1 MPESIAIISTAC
13 RFPGGS
19 NSPAKLWELL
29 KEPRDILKPIDESRL
44 RLSKFHHNNGEHHGS
59 TDVQGA
65 SYTLEDDC
73 RLFDASFFGISPLE
87 ADIMD
92 PQQRILLEVVY
103 EAFEAAGYSLDQM
116 QGSQTSVH
124 VGVMN
129 GDYYDLQMRDPETL
143 PTHTATG
150 TARSILSNR
159 ISYAFDLRGASMTI
173 DTACSSSLVA
183 LHQAVQG
190 LRNGEATMAVVG
202 GANLLLDPLMYIAE
216 SNLHMLSPD
225 SRCKMWDKSANGY
238 ARGEG
243 FAAVLLKPLKDAIR
257 DGDHI
262 EGVIRET
269 AVNSDG
275 RTKGITMPSPTAQA
289 AMIRQAYKN
298 AGLDPTVDRCQY
310 FECHGTGT
318 QAGDPVE
325 AQAIRDA
332 FFPLGSDIQDDN
344 KLYVGS
350 IKTII
355 GHLEGCAGLA
365 GLIKALLAMKHHTI
379 PPNLHFKELSSK
391 VEPFYHNLQIPTKA
405 IPWPET
411 SDKCL
416 RASVNSFG
424 FGGTNAHVI
433 LESYEGE
440 KPAAIDIPDDKFIG
454 PLVMSAS
461 SGVSLIESVKTYA
474 DRIRSDP
481 SLDLENLAW
490 ILQKKRSSL
499 SSKIFFSG
507 ATRQRL
513 IDFMDRFVE
522 DSSSVPPETVGN
534 QFQPIDPNETPG
546 ILGVFTGQGAQW
558 ASMGRGLYQSSHLFR
573 SSIEQCEAVL
583 NKLPDAPSWSL
594 TEQLL
599 ADEGTSR
606 ISEAEI
612 SQPICTALQIALVD
626 LLRASGVKLDA
637 VVGHSS
643 GEIAATYAAGIIN
656 LENAMQI
663 AYYRGFHSHLA
674 KKSVPGAMMAVG
686 LSFADAYRFCNQPEY
701 FGRLKVAASN
711 SPLSVTLSGNADAIM
726 QAKAHFDE
734 SKTFARQLK
743 VDTAYHSHLML
754 PCAEAYLKSL
764 LACDIQIQSPRDDCI
779 WTSSVRGDTDLLE
792 DGLEPL
798 KGQYW
803 VDNLL
808 GMVQFSQAV
817 EHSIWHGG
825 PFNVAIEIGPH
836 PALKGPAE
844 QTLKTYFG
852 TVPNY
857 AGLMRRGDDEVE
869 AFSGAL
875 GYVWSYLGSSAV
887 DFDGYRRAFDR
898 QTSSNLLKDLP
909 SYGWDHRR
917 AYWRESRVSRNYRL
931 RNDKS
936 QELLGRR
943 TPDDSDQEL
952 RWRNIV
958 RLHELPWIQGHLF
971 QGQVLFPG
979 AGYIVMALQAAA
991 EIADQRA
998 VELYEVTDISMDRA
1012 MVIPEG
1018 TAGVETLFTARL
1030 LEKQSKLESSESL
1043 SFEFACYF
1051 CNDENNGQPVKAA
1064 YGRLTILF
1072 GDSDTQHLPPRLV
1085 PASNLVPIDMDR
1097 FYTSMTSVGQ
1107 EYLGVFRSI
1116 KEGRRALGF
1125 SSTVSSWETENL
1137 KGNNYVMHPGFL
1149 DVALQTLYVS
1159 FASPASGGYWAPYL
1173 PVKVGRLSVNPH
1185 AVYSNGV
1192 MTEMEADSFVTTGSS
1207 TLLKGDIH
1215 VYPKGGA
1222 QTTLQIEGLE
1232 MKAVSEPQASNDK
1245 HLFSET
1251 VWRADS
1257 SFTLVDLDTE
1267 IEDLDDIPLMEALD
1281 RTAVYYYRKF
1291 LADIGSTDRKTFAW
1305 YLQLMTTAAEELIE
1319 RAANGDHPV
1328 IKPEWLEDSA
1338 EVIEE
1343 LNKTHGESVHLK
1355 LIRAVGDNLLNL
1367 VAGKVQILEVMIAD
1381 DMLNRFYVEGYNF
1394 SILNNKIG
1402 QAMKQITFKNPQAV
1416 VLEIGAGTGGTTR
1429 SVFDAIDG
1437 AYSSYTF
1444 TDISTGFFENAEERF
1459 RDHSGKMTFKVL
1471 DIEKDPQSQGFT
1483 ENTYDVIIAAN
1494 VFHATRTLGDTMRHV
1509 RSLLKP
1515 GGFLLMLEVTGPEL
1529 LRTHFIM
1536 GALSGWWLGGDD
1548 GRVLSPA
1555 LTASQWDE
1563 LLQETGFSGV
1573 DTIFYDTADEAQH
1586 SVSFVLS
1593 RATDS
1598 QVELLRNPLSRI
1610 ADIQGEQ
1617 PILIVGGKSLFT
1629 TQIVTD
1635 VQKSLSHWKNR
1646 IIKAKS
1652 LDDVP
1657 VSTLV
1662 PGTSVLFLGDL
1673 DKQVFSDMTP
1683 ERLMRLQS
1691 LFLTAKNVLWIT
1703 EGRTAKNPEA
1713 NMIVGVGR
1721 TLWTEMAHLKLQ
1733 FLDIDTDARSR
1744 DISKIITQTFLRLEV
1759 LSHPEYDG
1767 ENSLW
1772 QIEPELIYDGEKM
1785 LISRILPNKILN
1797 DRHNASRRPIKQT
1810 LDLQSAAVDIVQEG
1824 KSFVLVPSAP
1834 GAFTEDDKIQV
1845 KYSLSLYNDPQYPVF
1860 LNIGSNSHTGETV
1873 ISLSTSC
1880 SSTLDAAHAI
1890 SLGDVPCNAQV
1901 LESIACN
1908 ILLDLIRSKIPT
1920 KGTVLFYE
1928 PPKALVHQLQS
1939 DADLKNRE
1947 FRLVST
1953 DPKQA
1958 SPGWIQLFPR
1968 ASQTANRLSLPLDT
1982 SCVIKF
1988 QNASGFNL
1996 ESILPLNTL
2005 ILGVSDVVHEFQ
2017 SKLHKDLPGFLSDL
2031 HQSNSD
2037 LIHTQ
2042 MMTVSSL
2049 LESSPESLPS
2059 FFIIDWNDSGVL
2071 DVALKPLDVSKAFS
2085 SNKTYLLVGM
2095 TKELGLSLAQWMVK
2109 NGARHLALT
2118 SRSGSVEDPGW
2129 VPAMKAHGANVQL
2142 FSMDVSDLKS
2152 VTEVV
2157 ETINK
2162 TMPPIAGVCNAAMV
2176 LSDGLFADMSFDVL
2190 QNTLKPKVDGS
2201 RNLDQVFY
2209 DTPLDFFVLF
2219 SSMASIIGNPGQ
2231 SNYHAA
2237 NLYMEGLCG
2246 QRRSRGLAASAM
2258 HIGMVADIGYV
2269 ARRGQSME
2277 DHLRKMFFLP
2287 LSESDV
2293 HQLFAESILASQDT
2307 VYGLE
2312 PFVDSPE
2319 APKRPPWEGN
2329 PRFSHFMRK
2338 ETSGNEVSKDRAL
2351 DTDYKQRLQS
2361 DESED
2366 SLIEMVQQIF
2376 GRKLEAMMQLSPN
2389 SINLNVPLIDLGV
2402 DSLLAV
2408 EIRSWFLKKL
2418 GMDVPVLKVLSGDT
2432 TAQLCEDATRRFL
2445 GLKLKQNSTSK
2456 PEQQPEVLKFKTE
2469 APISESSS
2477 KFLSIETPAL
2487 QASTASNS
2495 SGHEDDSAHSSG
2507 DSISVPDIHT
2517 PNEECSQNSFNSSS
2531 TNLVEYEAEVL
2542 EFGLNQTI
2550 KEAEIMSHAQARLYV
2565 AQNYVN
2571 DPTTYNV
2578 TVTYQIRG
2586 NLQIP
2591 RFKQALN
2598 SVMTHHASLRTC
2610 FFKDENTGLLKQG
2623 VLPSPSYYL
2632 RIVQSKQDDA
2642 VDREAALFKEKHWDL
2657 EHGRTFGV
2665 SLIVQSPEV
2674 STIIFGYHHLVMDGV
2689 SWHLFLRDLG
2699 TAYQLRPLV
2708 KTSSSYIQFAKKQ
2721 QAAIEGGDFA
2731 GDLLFWKQLHDQPA
2745 EPLQLLPITSVV
2757 ARKPLTQYAS
2767 HVQSRV
2773 IDTELVTRIKQASK
2787 ALRVTPFH
2795 FHLSIVQLILSR
2807 FLALDDICIG
2817 VTDANRLDEDFS
2829 ETVGFFLNLLPLR
2842 FQVDQNS
2849 TFGQLAANTSRKA
2862 LEGLAHS
2869 AVPFDVILDHLDVAR
2884 SPAYSPLFQVAV
2896 NYRVGALLKTSMGDC
2911 EIELTQVEDA
2921 KNPYDIS
2928 FGVTEITSGTC
2939 LIELTCQNALYTVE
2953 DSQTLMDIYIHLLRT
2968 LSSNTDVKV
2977 KDCPLFDSKAISQAI
2992 EVGKGPDVSY
3002 DWPPTLSARFNEV
3015 QRAYPDDIAVK
3026 DGLRDAS
3033 YSQLSNEANGIAQ
3046 LILAQGGSP
3055 GAHIAVLCE
3064 PSVDSVASMLAI
3076 LQAGCVYIP
3085 LDLSLPAAR
3094 HISILNDCDPA
3105 FVIVHDATK
3114 EAGTQLIAASQTKAQ
3129 LLNVSDIKAK
3139 DEPASIQAQADSPA
3153 FILYTSGSTG
3163 KPKGVVLSQANFVN
3177 HLAVK
3182 TQELLIEREV
3192 VLQQS
3197 SLGFDMSIIQTFVAL
3212 ANGGKLVIA
3221 PREKRGDPIALSEL
3235 MRKEDVTFTIATP
3248 TEYLML
3254 LRNGEEYLKNCTSWQ
3269 QACMGGEVVS
3279 SQLLHQFRSS
3289 QVSVKQLTNCYGP
3302 TEITAAATFQDLSP
3316 ALTDASFQVTEGLI
3330 GKVLPNYSVKI
3341 LDSSGK
3347 AVPLGVCGEIAIGGQ
3362 GVASGYLHLP
3372 ELTAEKFVLDSHST
3386 QKDAKM
3392 YRTGDKG
3399 RLRRDGSLEFMGRL
3413 DQDSQIKLRGLRIEL
3428 GEIEHVLV
3436 QAGEGLFSDVVVTV
3450 KGDPAVLVAYVVLNK
3465 DRTADRATLQA
3476 ILSKLPLPQYMIP
3489 AAIQVLERLP
3499 TNASGK
3505 TDRKA
3510 VASLDFVLVAEGSH
3524 SNERLDLSEGELLLL
3539 WQKVLP
3545 NTNEPHILDR
3555 NSDFFLHGGNSL
3567 LLMKLQGAIKD
3578 SMDISVPISELY
3590 QVSTLG
3596 KMAAHLRNKRDE
3608 LATEFEPIDWE
3619 LETAIPDH
3627 ILAISQDSQP
3637 SAPLSAGGHE
3647 IVLTG
3652 STSFLGAAVLK
3663 ALLKESTVK
3672 KVHCITVPSDQSSK
3686 LPVHP
3691 KVVQYQG
3698 TLLSPTLGLSETG
3711 RLKLQT
3717 SATCI
3722 IHAGAN
3728 GHCLNNYSS
3737 LRVPNLHSTHFLASL
3752 ALPRGIPIHFISSN
3766 RVALLSGS
3774 MQPAAESMSKFT
3786 PRTDGAEGFTVAKWA
3801 SERFLETLAEKTHL
3815 PITIHRH
3822 CILTGDEAPNEDA
3835 VNGVMKYSSLT
3846 RTVPLFAN
3854 FDGFFDL
3861 KDVHAAAADIAANV
3875 LSEDSTDRSVR
3886 FIHHSSGVKVP
3897 ISDFKKHLEKLY
3909 SGVFEEV
3916 TMDEWIGKVLEAG
3929 IDPLITSYLQ
3939 AMAEKEEV
3947 IQFPFLGVS

>member
-44 RLSKFHHNNGEHHGS
+44 RLSKFHHSNGEHHGS
-59 TDVQGA
+59 TDVQ
-65 SYTLEDDC
+65 
-73 RLFDASFFGISPLE
+73 
-87 ADIMD
+87 
-92 PQQRILLEVVY
+92 VVY

-159 ISYAFDLRGASMTI
+159 ISYTFDLKGASMTI

-216 SNLHMLSPD
+216 SNLHMLSSD

-332 FFPLGSDIQDDN
+332 FFPLGSDITDDT

-411 SDKCL
+411 NDKCL

-440 KPAAIDIPDDKFIG
+440 KPAPIQIPDDKFIG
-454 PLVMSAS
+454 PLVLSAS
-461 SGVSLIESVKTYA
+461 TGVSLIESVKSYA

-534 QFQPIDPNETPG
+534 QFHPIDPNETPG

-558 ASMGRGLYQSSHLFR
+558 ASMGRGLYKSSHLFR

-711 SPLSVTLSGNADAIM
+711 SPLSVTLSGDADAIM

-764 LACDIQIQSPRDDCI
+764 LACDIQIQSPREDCI

-825 PFNVAIEIGPH
+825 PFN
-836 PALKGPAE
+836 GPAE
-844 QTLKTYFG
+844 QTLKT
-852 TVPNY
+852 
-857 AGLMRRGDDEVE
+857 RGDDEVE
-869 AFSGAL
+869 AFS
-875 GYVWSYLGSSAV
+875 
-887 DFDGYRRAFDR
+887 AFDR
-898 QTSSNLLKDLP
+898 QTSSHLLKDLP
-909 SYGWDHRR
+909 SY
-917 AYWRESRVSRNYRL
+917 VSH
-931 RNDKS
+931 
-936 QELLGRR
+936 
-943 TPDDSDQEL
+943 QEL

-979 AGYIVMALQAAA
+979 AGYIVMALQAGA

-998 VELYEVTDISMDRA
+998 VELYEVTDIHMDRA

-1018 TAGVETLFTARL
+1018 TAG
-1030 LEKQSKLESSESL
+1030 KQSKLESNESL

-1064 YGRLTILF
+1064 Y
-1072 GDSDTQHLPPRLV
+1072 V

-1097 FYTSMTSVGQ
+1097 FYTSMTS
-1107 EYLGVFRSI
+1107 
-1116 KEGRRALGF
+1116 GRRALGF

-1159 FASPASGGYWAPYL
+1159 FASPASG
-1173 PVKVGRLSVNPH
+1173 
-1185 AVYSNGV
+1185 
-1192 MTEMEADSFVTTGSS
+1192 EMEADSF
-1207 TLLKGDIH
+1207 GDIH
-1215 VYPKGGA
+1215 VYPK
-1222 QTTLQIEGLE
+1222 GLE

-1251 VWRADS
+1251 
-1257 SFTLVDLDTE
+1257 
-1267 IEDLDDIPLMEALD
+1267 DLDDIPLMEALD
-1281 RTAVYYYRKF
+1281 RTA
-1291 LADIGSTDRKTFAW
+1291 TFAW

-1355 LIRAVGDNLLNL
+1355 LIL
-1367 VAGKVQILEVMIAD
+1367 QILEVMIAD
-1381 DMLNRFYVEGYNF
+1381 DMLNRFY
-1394 SILNNKIG
+1394 
-1402 QAMKQITFKNPQAV
+1402 AMKQITFKNPQAV

-1429 SVFDAIDG
+1429 N
-1437 AYSSYTF
+1437 
-1444 TDISTGFFENAEERF
+1444 ISTGFFENAEERF
-1459 RDHSGKMTFKVL
+1459 RDHSGKMT
-1471 DIEKDPQSQGFT
+1471 QSFA

-1509 RSLLKP
+1509 R
-1515 GGFLLMLEVTGPEL
+1515 MTGPEL

-1548 GRVLSPA
+1548 GR
-1555 LTASQWDE
+1555 WDE
-1563 LLQETGFSGV
+1563 LLQETGFSG
-1573 DTIFYDTADEAQH
+1573 AQH

-1598 QVELLRNPLSRI
+1598 Q
-1610 ADIQGEQ
+1610 DIQGEQ
-1617 PILIVGGKSLFT
+1617 PILIV
-1629 TQIVTD
+1629 D
-1635 VQKSLSHWKNR
+1635 VQKSF
-1646 IIKAKS
+1646 

-1673 DKQVFSDMTP
+1673 DK
-1683 ERLMRLQS
+1683 QS

-1713 NMIVGVGR
+1713 NMIVG
-1721 TLWTEMAHLKLQ
+1721 LQ

-1759 LSHPEYDG
+1759 F
-1767 ENSLW
+1767 LW

-1785 LISRILPNKILN
+1785 LISRILPNKALN
-1797 DRHNASRRPIKQT
+1797 DRHNANRRPIKQT
-1810 LDLQSAAVDIVQEG
+1810 LDLQTAAVDIVQEG
-1824 KSFVLVPSAP
+1824 KSFVVVPSAP
-1834 GAFTEDDKIQV
+1834 GEFTEDDKIQV
-1845 KYSLSLYNDPQYPVF
+1845 KYSLSLYNDTQYPVF

-1873 ISLSTSC
+1873 IILSTSC
-1880 SSTLDAAHAI
+1880 SSTFDAAHAI

-1901 LESIACN
+1901 LESIACK
-1908 ILLDLIRSKIPT
+1908 ILLDLIRSKIPA

-1939 DADLKNRE
+1939 DADLKNKE
-1947 FRLVST
+1947 FRFVST
-1953 DPKQA
+1953 GPKQA

-1968 ASQTANRLSLPLDT
+1968 ASQTANRLLLPLDT

-1988 QNASGFNL
+1988 QNASSFNL
-1996 ESILPLNTL
+1996 ESILPPNIS
-2005 ILGVSDVVHEFQ
+2005 ILGVSDVLHEFQ
-2017 SKLHKDLPGFLSDL
+2017 SKLHKDLPSFLSDL

-2049 LESSPESLPS
+2049 LESSPESLPG
-2059 FFIIDWNDSGVL
+2059 FFIIDWSDSGL
-2071 DVALKPLDVSKAFS
+2071 LKVALKPLDVSKAFS
-2085 SNKTYLLVGM
+2085 SNRTYLLVGM

-2142 FSMDVSDLKS
+2142 FSMDVADLES
-2152 VTEVV
+2152 VTGVV
-2157 ETINK
+2157 DTINK

-2176 LSDGLFADMSFDVL
+2176 LSDGLFADMSFDVM

-2209 DTPLDFFVLF
+2209 DIPLDFFVLF

-2338 ETSGNEVSKDRAL
+2338 EASSNEVSKDRAL

-2366 SLIEMVQQIF
+2366 SLIDMVQQIF

-2445 GLKLKQNSTSK
+2445 GLKLKQNSASK
-2456 PEQQPEVLKFKTE
+2456 PEQQPEVLKITPKV
-2469 APISESSS
+2469 PISETSS

-2517 PNEECSQNSFNSSS
+2517 PNEECSQDSFNSSS
-2531 TNLVEYEAEVL
+2531 TNLVDYEAEVL

-2550 KEAEIMSHAQARLYV
+2550 KEAEIMSHAQSRLYV

-2598 SVMTHHASLRTC
+2598 SVMTHHESLRTC

-2642 VDREAALFKEKHWDL
+2642 VDREIALFKEKHWDL

-2689 SWHLFLRDLG
+2689 SWHLFLRDLSI
-2699 TAYQLRPLV
+2699 AYQLRPLV
-2708 KTSSSYIQFAKKQ
+2708 KASM
-2721 QAAIEGGDFA
+2721 AIENGDFA
-2731 GDLLFWKQLHDQPA
+2731 EDLRFWKKLHDQPA

-2773 IDTELVTRIKQASK
+2773 IDTELVSRIKQASK

-2807 FLALDDICIG
+2807 FLALDDICI
-2817 VTDANRLDEDFS
+2817 DFS

-2842 FQVDQNS
+2842 FRVDQNS
-2849 TFGQLAANTSRKA
+2849 TFGQLASNTSRKA

-2884 SPAYSPLFQVAV
+2884 SPAYSPLFQ
-2896 NYRVGALLKTSMGDC
+2896 TSMGDC

-2953 DSQTLMDIYIHLLRT
+2953 DSQTLMDIYIHLLET
-2968 LSSNTDVKV
+2968 LSSNTDIKV
-2977 KDCPLFDSKAISQAI
+2977 KDCPLFDRS
-2992 EVGKGPDVSY
+2992 DVSY

-3015 QRAYPDDIAVK
+3015 QRA
-3026 DGLRDAS
+3026 DAS
-3033 YSQLSNEANGIAQ
+3033 YSQLSNEANGISQ

-3064 PSVDSVASMLAI
+3064 PS
-3076 LQAGCVYIP
+3076 AGCVYIP

-3094 HISILNDCDPA
+3094 HISILNDS
-3105 FVIVHDATK
+3105 TK

-3129 LLNVSDIKAK
+3129 LLNVSGIKAN
-3139 DEPASIQAQADSPA
+3139 DEPVSIQAQADTPA

-3163 KPKGVVLSQANFVN
+3163 KPKGVVLSQANFAN

-3235 MRKEDVTFTIATP
+3235 MQKEGVTFTIATP

-3254 LRNGEEYLKNCTSWQ
+3254 LRNGEEYLRKCTSWQ

-3316 ALTDASFQVTEGLI
+3316 ALTDGSFQVTEGLI

-3341 LDSSGK
+3341 LDSSGE
-3347 AVPLGVCGEIAIGGQ
+3347 AVPL

-3372 ELTAEKFVLDSHST
+3372 ELTAEKFALDSNST
-3386 QKDAKM
+3386 QKDARM

-3399 RLRRDGSLEFMGRL
+3399 RLRRDGSLEFLGRL

-3428 GEIEHVLV
+3428 GEIEHVLF
-3436 QAGEGLFSDVVVTV
+3436 QAGEGLFSDVVITV
-3450 KGDPAVLVAYVVLNK
+3450 RGDPAVLVAYVVLNK

-3476 ILSKLPLPQYMIP
+3476 IISKLPLPQYMIP

-3510 VASLDFVLVAEGSH
+3510 VASLDFVLVTEGSH

-3596 KMAAHLRNKRDE
+3596 RMAAHLRNKRDE

-3619 LETAIPDH
+3619 LETAIPEH

-3637 SAPLSAGGHE
+3637 STPLSAGGHE

-3691 KVVQYQG
+3691 KVAHYQG
-3698 TLLSPTLGLSETG
+3698 TLLSPTLGLSETEH
-3711 RLKLQT
+3711 LKLQT

-3737 LRVPNLHSTHFLASL
+3737 LRVPNVHSTHFLASL
-3752 ALPRGIPIHFISSN
+3752 ALPRAIPIHFISSN

-3774 MQPAAESMSKFT
+3774 MQPAAESMSRFT

-3801 SERFLETLAEKTHL
+3801 SERFLESLAEKAHL
-3815 PITIHRH
+3815 PVTIHRH

>member
-1 MPESIAIISTAC
+1 MPESIAIVSSAC

-289 AMIRQAYKN
+289 AMIKQAYKN
-298 AGLDPTVDRCQY
+298 AGLDPTIDRCQY

-332 FFPLGSDIQDDN
+332 FFPLDFNIQDDT

-365 GLIKALLAMKHHTI
+365 GLIKALLAMKHRTI

-391 VEPFYHNLQIPTKA
+391 VEPFYRNLQIPTKA

-411 SDKCL
+411 SDKCM

-440 KPAAIDIPDDKFIG
+440 KPAAIEIPDDKFIG
-454 PLVMSAS
+454 PLVLSAS
-461 SGVSLIESVKTYA
+461 SGVSLIESVKSYA

-481 SLDLENLAW
+481 SLDLENLSW
-490 ILQKKRSSL
+490 ILQKKRSSF

-513 IDFMDRFVE
+513 IDFMDRFVD
-522 DSSSVPPETVGN
+522 DSSSVPPESVGN

-573 SSIEQCEAVL
+573 RSIEQCETVL
-583 NKLPDAPSWSL
+583 DKLPDAPSWSL

-599 ADEGTSR
+599 ADEGLSR
-606 ISEAEI
+606 ISAAEI

-656 LENAMQI
+656 LEAAMQI

-674 KKSVPGAMMAVG
+674 KKSKPGAMMAVG
-686 LSFADAYRFCNQPEY
+686 LSFADAYKFCNQPEY

-711 SPLSVTLSGNADAIM
+711 SPLSVTLSGDADAIS

-734 SKTFARQLK
+734 SKTFARHLK
-743 VDTAYHSHLML
+743 VDTAYHSHLMI

-764 LACDIQIQSPRDDCI
+764 LACDIQIQSPREDCI

-808 GMVQFSQAV
+808 GMVQFSQAI

-887 DFDGYRRAFDR
+887 DFDGYRKAFDR
-898 QTSSNLLKDLP
+898 QTPLHLLKGLP

-917 AYWRESRVSRNYRL
+917 AFWRESRVSRNYRL

-936 QELLGRR
+936 HELLGRR
-943 TPDDSDQEL
+943 TPDDSDQDL
-952 RWRNIV
+952 RWRNII

-979 AGYIVMALQAAA
+979 AGYIVMALQAGA
-991 EIADQRA
+991 EIAGQRA

-1030 LEKQSKLESSESL
+1030 MEKQSKADSSEPL

-1072 GDSDTQHLPPRLV
+1072 GESAAQHLPPRLA

-1097 FYTSMTSVGQ
+1097 FYASMTSVGQ
-1107 EYLGVFRSI
+1107 EYMGVFRSI
-1116 KEGRRALGF
+1116 KE
-1125 SSTVSSWETENL
+1125 VSSWETDNL
-1137 KGNNYVMHPGFL
+1137 NDSNYVMHPSFL
-1149 DVALQTLYVS
+1149 DVALQSLYVS
-1159 FASPASGGYWAPYL
+1159 FASPAM
-1173 PVKVGRLSVNPH
+1173 KVGRLSVNPH
-1185 AVYSNGV
+1185 ATYSNGV
-1192 MTEMEADSFVTTGSS
+1192 MTEMEADSF
-1207 TLLKGDIH
+1207 GDIH
-1215 VYPKGGA
+1215 VYPK
-1222 QTTLQIEGLE
+1222 GLE
-1232 MKAVSEPQASNDK
+1232 MKAVSEPQASHDK

-1251 VWRADS
+1251 VWQADS
-1257 SFTLVDLDTE
+1257 SFNLVDLDTQ
-1267 IEDLDDIPLMEALD
+1267 IEEFDDIPLMETLE

-1291 LADIGSTDRKTFAW
+1291 TW
-1305 YLQLMTTAAEELIE
+1305 YYQLMTTAAEELIA
-1319 RAANGDHPV
+1319 RAANSDHPV

-1338 EVIEE
+1338 EIIEE

-1355 LIRAVGDNLLNL
+1355 LIRAVGENLLNL
-1367 VAGKVQILEVMIAD
+1367 VVGKVQILEVMLAD

-1394 SILNNKIG
+1394 STLNSKIG

-1429 SVFDAIDG
+1429 SVFDAIEN

-1471 DIEKDPQSQGFT
+1471 DIEKDPKSQGFA
-1483 ENTYDVIIAAN
+1483 ENSYD
-1494 VFHATRTLGDTMRHV
+1494 LGDTMRHV

-1515 GGFLLMLEVTGPEL
+1515 GGFLIMLEVTGPEL
-1529 LRTHFIM
+1529 LRSHFIM

-1593 RATDS
+1593 QATDP
-1598 QVELLRNPLSRI
+1598 QVELLRNPISRI
-1610 ADIQGEQ
+1610 QDIQGEQ

-1629 TQIVTD
+1629 SQIVTD
-1635 VQKSLSHWKNR
+1635 IQKSLSHWKKR

-1673 DKQVFSDMTP
+1673 DKQVFSDMTS

-1713 NMIVGVGR
+1713 NMIVGIGR
-1721 TLWTEMAHLKLQ
+1721 TLWAEMAHLKLQ
-1733 FLDIDTDARSR
+1733 FLDIDTDFRSR
-1744 DISKIITQTFLRLEV
+1744 DISKVITQTFLRMEV
-1759 LSHPEYDG
+1759 LARSEYNG

-1772 QIEPELIYDGEKM
+1772 PIEPELIFDGEKM
-1785 LISRILPNKILN
+1785 LISRILPNKTLN
-1797 DRHNASRRPIKQT
+1797 ERYNASRRQIKQT
-1810 LDLQSAAVDIVQEG
+1810 LDLQNTAVDIVQEG
-1824 KSFVLVPSAP
+1824 KSFVLAPSLPSASIE
-1834 GAFTEDDKIQV
+1834 GEKIQV
-1845 KYSLSLYNDPQYPVF
+1845 KYSLSLSNDAQSPML
-1860 LNIGSNSHTGETV
+1860 LNIGSSSHKGET
-1873 ISLSTSC
+1873 
-1880 SSTLDAAHAI
+1880 
-1890 SLGDVPCNAQV
+1890 
-1901 LESIACN
+1901 
-1908 ILLDLIRSKIPT
+1908 IPA

-1939 DADLKNRE
+1939 DGSFKNRK
-1947 FRLVST
+1947 FRFVST
-1953 DPKQA
+1953 NPKHA

-1968 ASQTANRLSLPLDT
+1968 ASQTANRLLLPLDT
-1982 SCVIKF
+1982 SCVIEF
-1988 QNASGFNL
+1988 WNPSSFNL
-1996 ESILPLNTL
+1996 EGILSSNTSILGT
-2005 ILGVSDVVHEFQ
+2005 SDVLSEFQ
-2017 SKLHKDLPGFLSDL
+2017 SDWHTKLSSFLHDL
-2031 HQSNSD
+2031 HHSD
-2037 LIHTQ
+2037 SDPIHTQ
-2042 MMTVSSL
+2042 MIK
-2049 LESSPESLPS
+2049 SLPS
-2059 FFIIDWNDSGVL
+2059 FFIIDWNDSSL
-2071 DVALKPLDVSKAFS
+2071 LNAFS
-2085 SNKTYLLVGM
+2085 SNKTYFLVGM

-2109 NGARHLALT
+2109 NGARHIALT
-2118 SRSGSVEDPGW
+2118 SRIGSVEDVGW

-2142 FSMDVSDLKS
+2142 FSMDVSDLDS
-2152 VTEVV
+2152 VTGVV
-2157 ETINK
+2157 EIINK

-2176 LSDGLFADMSFDVL
+2176 LSDSLFADMSFDVL

-2219 SSMASIIGNPGQ
+2219 SSLGSIIGNPGQ

-2237 NLYMEGLCG
+2237 NLYMEGLCA

-2258 HIGMVADIGYV
+2258 HVGMVADIGYV

-2293 HQLFAESILASQDT
+2293 HQLFAESILTSQDT
-2307 VYGLE
+2307 VSGLE

-2329 PRFSHFMRK
+2329 PRFAHFMRK
-2338 ETSGNEVSKDRAL
+2338 EASSNEVSKDHTL
-2351 DTDYKQRLQS
+2351 DTDYKKRLQS

-2366 SLIEMVQQIF
+2366 SLIEMVQQVF
-2376 GRKLEAMMQLSPN
+2376 ARKLESMMQLSPN

-2418 GMDVPVLKVLSGDT
+2418 DMDVPVLKVLSGDT

-2445 GLKLKQNSTSK
+2445 GRKLKQSASN
-2456 PEQQPEVLKFKTE
+2456 PEQQPAALKITTE
-2469 APISESSS
+2469 TPITESSS
-2477 KFLSIETPAL
+2477 KFLSIERPAL
-2487 QASTASNS
+2487 QTSSESNS
-2495 SGHEDDSAHSSG
+2495 SGHEDDSAHSLG
-2507 DSISVPDIHT
+2507 DSISVPDIPT
-2517 PNEECSQNSFNSSS
+2517 PNEECSQNLFNSSS

-2550 KEAEIMSHAQARLYV
+2550 KEAEIMSHAQSRLYV
-2565 AQNYVN
+2565 AQNYIN

-2586 NLQIP
+2586 NLQIS

-2598 SVMTHHASLRTC
+2598 SVMNHHESLRTC
-2610 FFKDENTGLLKQG
+2610 FFKDENAGLLKQG

-2642 VDREAALFKEKHWDL
+2642 VAREIALFKAKHWDL
-2657 EHGRTFGV
+2657 EHGKTFGV

-2689 SWHLFLRDLG
+2689 SWHLFLRDLS

-2708 KTSSSYIQFAKKQ
+2708 KTSGSYIQYAKKQ
-2721 QAAIEGGDFA
+2721 QVAIESGDFA
-2731 GDLLFWKQLHDQPA
+2731 QDLLFWKQLHDRPA
-2745 EPLQLLPITSVV
+2745 EPLLLLPITSVV
-2757 ARKPLTQYAS
+2757 ARKPLTQYVS

-2773 IDTELVTRIKQASK
+2773 IDTELVSRIKQASK
-2787 ALRVTPFH
+2787 AMRLTPFH

-2807 FLALDDICIG
+2807 FLVLDDICIG

-2829 ETVGFFLNLLPLR
+2829 DTVGFFLNLLPLR

-2849 TFGQLAANTSRKA
+2849 TFSQLAANTSRKA
-2862 LEGLAHS
+2862 LESLAHS
-2869 AVPFDVILDHLDVAR
+2869 AVPFDVILDHLDVPR

-2896 NYRVGALLKTSMGDC
+2896 NYRVGAILKTSMGDC

-2928 FGVTEITSGTC
+2928 FGVTEITSGSC

-2953 DSQTLMDIYIHLLRT
+2953 DSQTLMDIYIHLLET
-2968 LSSNTDVKV
+2968 LSSNTDIKV
-2977 KDCPLFDSKAISQAI
+2977 KDCPLFDSKSVSQAI
-2992 EVGKGPDVSY
+2992 EVGQGPEVSY
-3002 DWPPTLSARFNEV
+3002 DWPSTLSARFNEV
-3015 QRAYPDDIAVK
+3015 QRAYPDDIAIK
-3026 DGLRDAS
+3026 DGLRNAS
-3033 YSQLSNEANGIAQ
+3033 YSQLSNEANSISQ

-3076 LQAGCVYIP
+3076 VQAGYVYIP

-3094 HISILNDCDPA
+3094 HTSILNDCDPA
-3105 FVIVHDATK
+3105 FVIVHEATK
-3114 EAGTQLIAASQTKAQ
+3114 EAGTQLIAASETKAQ
-3129 LLNVSDIKAK
+3129 LLNVSGIKTENGQVSVQ
-3139 DEPASIQAQADSPA
+3139 DQVDTPA

-3163 KPKGVVLSQANFVN
+3163 KPKGVVLSQANFAN

-3182 TQELLIEREV
+3182 TQELLIGREV

-3235 MRKEDVTFTIATP
+3235 MQKEGVTFTIATP

-3254 LRNGEEYLKNCTSWQ
+3254 LRNGEEYLKKCTSWQ

-3279 SQLLHQFRSS
+3279 SQLLHQFRCS

-3302 TEITAAATFQDLSP
+3302 TEITAAATFQDLSS
-3316 ALTDASFQVTEGLI
+3316 ALTDDSFQVAEGLI

-3341 LDSSGK
+3341 LDTTGQP
-3347 AVPLGVCGEIAIGGQ
+3347 VPLGVCGEIVIGGQ

-3372 ELTAEKFVLDSHST
+3372 ELTAEKFILESHGTEKGSR
-3386 QKDAKM
+3386 M

-3399 RLRRDGSLEFMGRL
+3399 RLCRDGSLEFLGRL

-3465 DRTADRATLQA
+3465 DKTADRVTLQA
-3476 ILSKLPLPQYMIP
+3476 IISKLPLPQYMIP
-3489 AAIQVLERLP
+3489 AAIQVLEQLP

-3510 VASLDFVLVAEGSH
+3510 VASLDFVPVSEGSQ
-3524 SNERLDLSEGELLLL
+3524 LLLL

-3555 NSDFFLHGGNSL
+3555 GSDFF
-3567 LLMKLQGAIKD
+3567 MRGAIKD

-3590 QVSTLG
+3590 QASTLG
-3596 KMAAHLRNKRDE
+3596 MMAAHLRNIRDE

-3619 LETAIPDH
+3619 LETAIPDR

-3637 SAPLSAGGHE
+3637 SVPLRS
-3647 IVLTG
+3647 TG
-3652 STSFLGAAVLK
+3652 FLGAAVLK
-3663 ALLKESTVK
+3663 ALLKEPTVK
-3672 KVHCITVPSDQSSK
+3672 KIHCITVPI
-3686 LPVHP
+3686 VH
-3691 KVVQYQG
+3691 YQG
-3698 TLLSPTLGLSETG
+3698 TLLSPNLGLSETE

-3737 LRVPNLHSTHFLASL
+3737 LRVPNVHSTHFLASL

-3774 MQPAAESMSKFT
+3774 MQPRPESMSKFI

-3801 SERFLETLAEKTHL
+3801 SERFLENLAQKTHL
-3815 PITIHRH
+3815 PVTIHRH

-3835 VNGVMKYSSLT
+3835 VN
-3846 RTVPLFAN
+3846 VPLFEN
-3854 FDGFFDL
+3854 FEGFFDL

-3875 LSEDSTDRSVR
+3875 LSEDSTDRNVR
-3886 FIHHSSGVKVP
+3886 FIHHSGGVKVP

-3916 TMDEWIGKVLEAG
+3916 TMDEWINKVLEAG

>member
-1 MPESIAIISTAC
+1 MPESIAIISTAF

-65 SYTLEDDC
+65 SYTLEEDC

-318 QAGDPVE
+318 QAD
-325 AQAIRDA
+325 DA
-332 FFPLGSDIQDDN
+332 

-433 LESYEGE
+433 LESYEDE
-440 KPAAIDIPDDKFIG
+440 KPAAIEIPDDKFIG
-454 PLVMSAS
+454 PLVLSAS
-461 SGVSLIESVKTYA
+461 TGISLIESVKSYA

-481 SLDLENLAW
+481 SLDLENLSW

-558 ASMGRGLYQSSHLFR
+558 ASMGRGL
-573 SSIEQCEAVL
+573 
-583 NKLPDAPSWSL
+583 WSL

-626 LLRASGVKLDA
+626 LLIASGVKLDA

-686 LSFADAYRFCNQPEY
+686 LSFADAYKFCHQPEY

-711 SPLSVTLSGNADAIM
+711 SPLSVTLSGDADAIM

-734 SKTFARQLK
+734 K
-743 VDTAYHSHLML
+743 
-754 PCAEAYLKSL
+754 AYLKSL
-764 LACDIQIQSPRDDCI
+764 LACDIQIQSPREDCI

-887 DFDGYRRAFDR
+887 DFDGYRKAFDR
-898 QTSSNLLKDLP
+898 QTSSHLLKDLP

-936 QELLGRR
+936 HELLGRR

-979 AGYIVMALQAAA
+979 AGYIVMALQAGA

-1030 LEKQSKLESSESL
+1030 LEKQSSESL

-1072 GDSDTQHLPPRLV
+1072 GESNTQHLPPRLV

-1097 FYTSMTSVGQ
+1097 FYTSMTGVGQ

-1185 AVYSNGV
+1185 ATYSNGV

-1267 IEDLDDIPLMEALD
+1267 IENLDDIPLMEALD

-1291 LADIGSTDRKTFAW
+1291 LADIGSTDRKTFAC
-1305 YLQLMTTAAEELIE
+1305 
-1319 RAANGDHPV
+1319 DHPV

-1355 LIRAVGDNLLNL
+1355 LIRAVGDNLLKL

-1429 SVFDAIDG
+1429 SVFDAIDN

-1598 QVELLRNPLSRI
+1598 QVELLRNPHSRI
-1610 ADIQGEQ
+1610 HDIQGEQ

-1635 VQKSLSHWKNR
+1635 VQKSLSHWKKR

-1691 LFLTAKNVLWIT
+1691 LFLTSKNVLWVT

-1733 FLDIDTDARSR
+1733 FLDIDIDVRSR

-1785 LISRILPNKILN
+1785 LISRILPNKALN

-1810 LDLQSAAVDIVQEG
+1810 LDLQTAAVDIVQEG

-1834 GAFTEDDKIQV
+1834 SAFTEDDKIQV
-1845 KYSLSLYNDPQYPVF
+1845 KYSLSLYNDTQYPVL

-1880 SSTLDAAHAI
+1880 SSTLDAANSI

-1908 ILLDLIRSKIPT
+1908 ILLDLTRSKIPT

-1939 DADLKNRE
+1939 DAYLKNKE
-1947 FRLVST
+1947 FRFVST
-1953 DPKQA
+1953 GPKQR
-1958 SPGWIQLFPR
+1958 SPDWIQLFPR
-1968 ASQTANRLSLPLDT
+1968 ASQTANRLLLPLDT

-1988 QNASGFNL
+1988 QNASSFNL
-1996 ESILPLNTL
+1996 ESVLPSNTS
-2005 ILGVSDVVHEFQ
+2005 ILGVSDVLHEFQ
-2017 SKLHKDLPGFLSDL
+2017 SKLHKRLPTFLSNL
-2031 HQSNSD
+2031 HQLSSD

-2059 FFIIDWNDSGVL
+2059 FFIIDWSDSGL
-2071 DVALKPLDVSKAFS
+2071 LNVALKPLDVSKAFS

-2118 SRSGSVEDPGW
+2118 SRTGSVEDPGW

-2142 FSMDVSDLKS
+2142 FSMDVADLES
-2152 VTEVV
+2152 VTGVV

-2338 ETSGNEVSKDRAL
+2338 EASSNEVSKDRAL

-2361 DESED
+2361 DEPED
-2366 SLIEMVQQIF
+2366 SLIDMVQQVF
-2376 GRKLEAMMQLSPN
+2376 GRKLEAMMQLSAN

-2445 GLKLKQNSTSK
+2445 GLKLKQNSASK
-2456 PEQQPEVLKFKTE
+2456 PEQH
-2469 APISESSS
+2469 
-2477 KFLSIETPAL
+2477 
-2487 QASTASNS
+2487 TASNS

-2517 PNEECSQNSFNSSS
+2517 PNEECSQNSFNS
-2531 TNLVEYEAEVL
+2531 
-2542 EFGLNQTI
+2542 
-2550 KEAEIMSHAQARLYV
+2550 EAEIMSHAQSRLYV

-2598 SVMTHHASLRTC
+2598 SVMTHHESLRTC

-2642 VDREAALFKEKHWDL
+2642 VDREIALFKAKHWNL

-2689 SWHLFLRDLG
+2689 SWHLFLRDLS

-2721 QAAIEGGDFA
+2721 QTAIESGDFA

-2773 IDTELVTRIKQASK
+2773 IDTELVSRIKQASK

-2842 FQVDQNS
+2842 FQVDQNN

-2953 DSQTLMDIYIHLLRT
+2953 DSQTLMDIYIHLLET
-2968 LSSNTDVKV
+2968 LSSNTDLKV

-2992 EVGKGPDVSY
+2992 ELGKGPNVSY
-3002 DWPPTLSARFNEV
+3002 NWPPTLSARFNEV

-3026 DGLRDAS
+3026 DGFRDAS
-3033 YSQLSNEANGIAQ
+3033 YSQLSSEANGIAQ

-3055 GAHIAVLCE
+3055 GAHVAVLCE

-3094 HISILNDCDPA
+3094 HISILNDSDPA
-3105 FVIVHDATK
+3105 FVIVHEATK

-3139 DEPASIQAQADSPA
+3139 DEPVSIQGQADSPA

-3163 KPKGVVLSQANFVN
+3163 KPKGVVLSQANFAN

-3182 TQELLIEREV
+3182 TQELLIEREL

-3221 PREKRGDPIALSEL
+3221 SREKRGDPIALSEL
-3235 MRKEDVTFTIATP
+3235 MQKEGVTFTIATP

-3254 LRNGEEYLKNCTSWQ
+3254 LRNGEEHLKKCTSWQ

-3316 ALTDASFQVTEGLI
+3316 ALTDTSFQVIEGLI

-3341 LDSSGK
+3341 LDTSGN

-3362 GVASGYLHLP
+3362 GVASGYLHLH
-3372 ELTAEKFVLDSHST
+3372 ELTAEKFVLDSRST
-3386 QKDAKM
+3386 QKDARM

-3399 RLRRDGSLEFMGRL
+3399 RLRRDGSLEFLGRL

-3476 ILSKLPLPQYMIP
+3476 IISKLPLPQYMIP

-3627 ILAISQDSQP
+3627 ILAISQDSQ
-3637 SAPLSAGGHE
+3637 LSTQLNAGGHE

-3652 STSFLGAAVLK
+3652 STSFLGAAILK
-3663 ALLKESTVK
+3663 ALLKEPTVK

-3698 TLLSPTLGLSETG
+3698 TLLSPTLGLSETE

-3737 LRVPNLHSTHFLASL
+3737 LRVPNVQSTHFLASL
-3752 ALPRGIPIHFISSN
+3752 ALPRAIPIHFISSN

-3801 SERFLETLAEKTHL
+3801 SERFLETLAEKAHV
-3815 PITIHRH
+3815 PVTIHRH

-3835 VNGVMKYSSLT
+3835 VN
-3846 RTVPLFAN
+3846 
-3854 FDGFFDL
+3854 
-3861 KDVHAAAADIAANV
+3861 DVHAAAANIAANI
-3875 LSEDSTDRSVR
+3875 LSEDSTDRGVR

-3897 ISDFKKHLEKLY
+3897 ISDFKKHLEKIY

>member
-29 KEPRDILKPIDESRL
+29 KEPRDILKPIDETRL

-332 FFPLGSDIQDDN
+332 FFPPGSDIQDDN

-405 IPWPET
+405 IPWPKT

-440 KPAAIDIPDDKFIG
+440 KPAAVEIPDDKFIG
-454 PLVMSAS
+454 PLVLSAS
-461 SGVSLIESVKTYA
+461 SGVSLIESVKSYA
-474 DRIRSDP
+474 DWIRSDP
-481 SLDLENLAW
+481 SLDLENLSW

-499 SSKIFFSG
+499 TSKIFFSG

-558 ASMGRGLYQSSHLFR
+558 ASMGRGLYQLSHLFR

-711 SPLSVTLSGNADAIM
+711 SPLSVTLSGDADAIM

-743 VDTAYHSHLML
+743 VDTAYHSHLMI

-764 LACDIQIQSPRDDCI
+764 LACDIQIQSPREDCI

-887 DFDGYRRAFDR
+887 DFDGYRKAFDR
-898 QTSSNLLKDLP
+898 QTSTHLLKDLP

-936 QELLGRR
+936 HELLGRR

-979 AGYIVMALQAAA
+979 AGYIVMALQAGA

-1030 LEKQSKLESSESL
+1030 LEKQSNLESSESL

-1072 GDSDTQHLPPRLV
+1072 GESDAQHLPPRLM

-1185 AVYSNGV
+1185 ATYSNGV

-1257 SFTLVDLDTE
+1257 SFNLVDLDTE

-1355 LIRAVGDNLLNL
+1355 LIRAVGDNLLKL

-1429 SVFDAIDG
+1429 SVFDAIDK

-1610 ADIQGEQ
+1610 HDIQGEQ

-1635 VQKSLSHWKNR
+1635 VQKSLSHWKKR

-1673 DKQVFSDMTP
+1673 DKQVFSEMTP

-1691 LFLTAKNVLWIT
+1691 LFLTVKNVLWVT

-1733 FLDIDTDARSR
+1733 FLDIDTDVRSR

-1785 LISRILPNKILN
+1785 LISRILPNKTLN

-1810 LDLQSAAVDIVQEG
+1810 LDLPSAAVDIVQEG
-1824 KSFVLVPSAP
+1824 KSFALVPSAP
-1834 GAFTEDDKIQV
+1834 GTFKEEDKIQV
-1845 KYSLSLYNDPQYPVF
+1845 KYSLSLYNDAQYPVF
-1860 LNIGSNSHTGETV
+1860 LNIGSNPHTGETV

-1890 SLGDVPCNAQV
+1890 SLGNVPCNAQV
-1901 LESIACN
+1901 LESIACS
-1908 ILLDLIRSKIPT
+1908 IFLDLIRSKIPA
-1920 KGTVLFYE
+1920 K
-1928 PPKALVHQLQS
+1928 
-1939 DADLKNRE
+1939 
-1947 FRLVST
+1947 
-1953 DPKQA
+1953 
-1958 SPGWIQLFPR
+1958 
-1968 ASQTANRLSLPLDT
+1968 
-1982 SCVIKF
+1982 
-1988 QNASGFNL
+1988 
-1996 ESILPLNTL
+1996 
-2005 ILGVSDVVHEFQ
+2005 
-2017 SKLHKDLPGFLSDL
+2017 
-2031 HQSNSD
+2031 
-2037 LIHTQ
+2037 
-2042 MMTVSSL
+2042 
-2049 LESSPESLPS
+2049 
-2059 FFIIDWNDSGVL
+2059 
-2071 DVALKPLDVSKAFS
+2071 
-2085 SNKTYLLVGM
+2085 VGM

-2142 FSMDVSDLKS
+2142 FGMDVSDLES
-2152 VTEVV
+2152 VTGVV

-2176 LSDGLFADMSFDVL
+2176 LSDGLFADMSFDVM

-2246 QRRSRGLAASAM
+2246 QRRGRGLAASAM

-2338 ETSGNEVSKDRAL
+2338 EASSNEVSKDRAL

-2445 GLKLKQNSTSK
+2445 GLKLKQNSASK
-2456 PEQQPEVLKFKTE
+2456 PEQQPEVMKTTTK

-2517 PNEECSQNSFNSSS
+2517 PNEDCSQNSFNSSS
-2531 TNLVEYEAEVL
+2531 TNLVDYEAEVL

-2550 KEAEIMSHAQARLYV
+2550 KEAEIMSHAQSRLYV

-2578 TVTYQIRG
+2578 TVTYRIRG

-2598 SVMTHHASLRTC
+2598 SVMTHHESLRTC

-2632 RIVQSKQDDA
+2632 RIVQSKQGDA
-2642 VDREAALFKEKHWDL
+2642 VDREIALFKAKHWDL

-2689 SWHLFLRDLG
+2689 SWHLFLRDLS

-2708 KTSSSYIQFAKKQ
+2708 KTSSSYIQFSKKQ
-2721 QAAIEGGDFA
+2721 QAAIESGDFA

-2773 IDTELVTRIKQASK
+2773 IDTELVSRIKQASK

-2953 DSQTLMDIYIHLLRT
+2953 DSQTLMDIYIHLLET
-2968 LSSNTDVKV
+2968 LSSNTDLKV

-3002 DWPPTLSARFNEV
+3002 DWPSTLSARFNEV

-3033 YSQLSNEANGIAQ
+3033 YSQLSNQANGISQ
-3046 LILAQGGSP
+3046 LILAQGGSR

-3064 PSVDSVASMLAI
+3064 PSVNSVASMLAI

-3105 FVIVHDATK
+3105 FVIVHEATK

-3139 DEPASIQAQADSPA
+3139 DEPISIQAQAGAPA

-3163 KPKGVVLSQANFVN
+3163 KPKGVVLSQANFAN

-3235 MRKEDVTFTIATP
+3235 MQKEGVTFTIATP

-3316 ALTDASFQVTEGLI
+3316 ALTDGSFQVTEGLI
-3330 GKVLPNYSVKI
+3330 GKVLSNYSVKI
-3341 LDSSGK
+3341 LDSSGE
-3347 AVPLGVCGEIAIGGQ
+3347 AVSLGVCGEIAIGGQ

-3372 ELTAEKFVLDSHST
+3372 ELTAEKFVLDSHSA
-3386 QKDAKM
+3386 QKDSRM

-3399 RLRRDGSLEFMGRL
+3399 RLRRDGSLEFLGRL

-3428 GEIEHVLV
+3428 GEIEHVLI

-3489 AAIQVLERLP
+3489 AAIQVLDRLP

-3545 NTNEPHILDR
+3545 NTNEPHALDR
-3555 NSDFFLHGGNSL
+3555 NSDFFLYGGNSL

-3596 KMAAHLRNKRDE
+3596 RMAAHLRNKRDE

-3637 SAPLSAGGHE
+3637 STLLSAGGHE

-3652 STSFLGAAVLK
+3652 STSFLGAAILK
-3663 ALLKESTVK
+3663 ALLMDSTVK
-3672 KVHCITVPSDQSSK
+3672 KVHCITVPSDQSNK

-3691 KVVQYQG
+3691 KIVLYQG
-3698 TLLSPTLGLSETG
+3698 TLLSSTLGLSETE
-3711 RLKLQT
+3711 RLRLQT

-3737 LRVPNLHSTHFLASL
+3737 LRVPNVQSTHFLASL

-3774 MQPAAESMSKFT
+3774 MEPAAESMSKFT

-3801 SERFLETLAEKTHL
+3801 SERFLETLAEKAHL
-3815 PITIHRH
+3815 PVTIHRH

-3854 FDGFFDL
+3854 FDGFFDF
-3861 KDVHAAAADIAANV
+3861 KDVYAAAADIAADV

-3916 TMDEWIGKVLEAG
+3916 TMDEWISKVLEAG

-3947 IQFPFLGVS
+3947 IQFPFLGAS